1 MNDLPAAESDGE
13 KKLQELAVWRRLM
26 DVCQQYEAAYARGER
41 PSLTELA
48 HEFSDAD
55 RGMVLDE
62 LQRVQSELSS
72 EAATA
77 PATIG
82 GRFIRLEPLARG
94 GMGEVSVARDAEFH
108 RDVALKEIRGGAAD
122 DQRYRSRFLREAEIT
137 AQLEHPG
144 IIPVYTRG
152 EQDDG
157 RPYYVMRLIRG
168 DQTGTLHEG
177 IRKLHDPAGTPPAEF
192 EASLRRLVR
201 RLLDVCNT
209 MAYAHSRGVIHRD
222 LKPANIL
229 LGAYGETLVVDW
241 GLARSIPAGTS
252 IDGSPGSQIEPTSPD
267 ASDTPGTSG
276 IGTPGY
282 ASPEQLRLH
291 NPIAN
296 TASDIYS
303 LGAILYSLL
312 TGRPPFSSTDSST
325 PEGFVERVAAGNFR
339 PPQALNS
346 LAPPALEAICLQ
358 AMQTD
363 PLQRYPTAEAL
374 ALELE
379 RWLADEPVRAWVEPY
394 SVRLR
399 RWLFRNRAA
408 ASLGFG
414 SLLMSLVALAG
425 ITLLQSDHAKDMKQ
439 RQQELGQ
446 ALQQAA
452 QDKERANAERRRADE
467 QRERAESREQLAIT
481 AIDGFRAAIAD
492 EPLLQNSGQLAEL
505 RTRLLAQPL
514 QFYRELAQQLQH
526 ADNADPAAVERF
538 AGVNLALARQHTTLG
553 EWPQAVELLDHS
565 IALLQT
571 TLQTAEPGSKIH
583 RELSL
588 VLALSLQQQGLLND
602 QRRGQK
608 TVAESSLRQALEILK
623 QLANKRIATDLVAVE
638 TSIADVSSA
647 LASVLGGQNRAKEAI
662 PLLQEAISRQQQL
675 TLPAEQQNASQLQL
689 ADLHAN
695 LGVCFMNLAEP
706 DKAAEEY
713 AAAAA
718 AYNLMETKSGLT
730 PPLKYRKAGVLFNQ
744 GRLLELQNRP
754 AQALNEHKA
763 ALQLRRSL
771 HLDFPAVHDYRLA
784 VLASRERVV
793 ELQLKS
799 DSPPQVIQT
808 GKDWVEDTRKISEL
822 SPEHPEYRIELMD
835 SLHSLGHMHAM
846 IGRPLDAEPAYREAV
861 AISSELLVPDSA
873 NPLRART
880 HAELLEHVAQ
890 LDYHH
895 GNFQAARTA
904 LEQAIPLQRD
914 WIKNNPPRPLDKAF
928 LKQMLD
934 TLARS
939 CEKLGDADAA
949 ESARKQAATP

>member
-1 MNDLPAAESDGE
+1 
-13 KKLQELAVWRRLM
+13 
-26 DVCQQYEAAYARGER
+26 
-41 PSLTELA
+41 
-48 HEFSDAD
+48 
-55 RGMVLDE
+55 
-62 LQRVQSELSS
+62 
-72 EAATA
+72 
-77 PATIG
+77 
-82 GRFIRLEPLARG
+82 
-94 GMGEVSVARDAEFH
+94 VARDAEFQ
-108 RDVALKEIRGGAAD
+108 RDVAIKEIRGGAAD
-122 DQRYRSRFLREAEIT
+122 DQRYRNRFVREAEIT

-144 IIPVYTRG
+144 IIPVYARG
-152 EQDDG
+152 EQEDG

-177 IRKLHDPAGTPPAEF
+177 IRQLHDPAKTPPAEF

-241 GLARSIPAGTS
+241 GLARSIDS
-252 IDGSPGSQIEPTSPD
+252 GSPIVGSAVSHGDTDSAD
-267 ASDTPGTSG
+267 ASQTPGTSG

-291 NPIAN
+291 NPIVSVA
-296 TASDIYS
+296 ADIYS

-312 TGRPPFSSTDSST
+312 AGRPPFLSGDSST
-325 PEGFVERVAAGNFR
+325 PEQFLERVAAGDFR
-339 PPQALNS
+339 PPRILNA
-346 LAPPALEAICLQ
+346 LAPRALEAICLQ

-374 ALELE
+374 AMELE

-399 RWLFRNRAA
+399 RWLVRHRAA
-408 ASLGFG
+408 AALGFG
-414 SLLMSLVALAG
+414 SLLMSLVALVG
-425 ITLLQSDHAKDMKQ
+425 IALLQSDHARSMNQ
-439 RQQELGQ
+439 RQRELSQ
-446 ALQQAA
+446 ALQQA
-452 QDKERANAERRRADE
+452 NAERQRADE
-467 QRERAESREQLAIT
+467 QRERAESREQLAIS
-481 AIDGFRAAIAD
+481 AIDKFRAAVAE

-505 RTRLLAQPL
+505 RTRLLSQPL
-514 QFYRELAQQLQH
+514 QFYRELAQQLQD
-526 ADNADPAAVERF
+526 ADKAAPAAVERF
-538 AGVNLALARQHTTLG
+538 ATVNLALARQHTILG
-553 EWPQAVELLDHS
+553 EWPKAVELMDHS
-565 IALLQT
+565 IALLQA
-571 TLQTAEPGSKIH
+571 TLPTAEPGSATH
-583 RELSL
+583 R
-588 VLALSLQQQGLLND
+588 ALSLLLAQSLHQQGLLND
-602 QRRGQK
+602 QRRGQQI
-608 TVAESSLRQALEILK
+608 VAESSLRQALEILK
-623 QLANKRIATDLVAVE
+623 QLAGNQIATDLVAVE

-647 LASVLGGQNRAKEAI
+647 LASVLGGQNRAKEAV
-662 PLLQEAISRQQQL
+662 PLLQEAIRRQQQL
-675 TLPAEQQNASQLQL
+675 TLPAAQQSASQVQL

-695 LGVCFMNLAEP
+695 LGVCFTNLTEP
-706 DKAAEEY
+706 EKAAEEY

-718 AYNLMETKSGLT
+718 VYNAMEAKSGLT

-754 AQALNEHKA
+754 AEALNEHKA

-771 HLDFPAVHDYRLA
+771 HLDFPAVHDHRIA
-784 VLASRERVV
+784 VLTSRERVV
-793 ELQLKS
+793 ALQLKS
-799 DSPPQVIQT
+799 DSAAEVIQT
-808 GKDWVEDTRKISEL
+808 GQDWVEDARKISEL
-822 SPEHPEYRIELMD
+822 SPNYLAYRIELMD

-846 IGRPLDAEPAYREAV
+846 IGRPLDAEPAYREAL
-861 AISSELLVPDSA
+861 ALSSQLLVPDSA
-873 NPLRART
+873 NPNRART

-914 WIKNNPPRPLDKAF
+914 WIKNNTQRPLDKAF

-939 CEKLGDADAA
+939 CEKLGDAEAA
-949 ESARKQAATP
+949 ESARKQAAAP

>member
-1 MNDLPAAESDGE
+1 MNELPAAESDGE
-13 KKLQELAVWRRLM
+13 KKLRELSVWRRLM
-26 DVCQQYEAAYARGER
+26 EVCQQYEVAYERGER
-41 PSLTELA
+41 PSLSQLA

-72 EAATA
+72 EHATA
-77 PATIG
+77 PAAIG

-94 GMGEVSVARDAEFH
+94 GMGEVSVARDAEFQ
-108 RDVALKEIRGGAAD
+108 RDVAIKEIRGGAAD
-122 DQRYRSRFLREAEIT
+122 DQRYRNRFVREAEIT

-144 IIPVYTRG
+144 IIPVYARG
-152 EQDDG
+152 EQEDG

-177 IRKLHDPAGTPPAEF
+177 IRQLHDPAKTPPAEF

-241 GLARSIPAGTS
+241 GLARSIDS
-252 IDGSPGSQIEPTSPD
+252 GSPIVGSAVSHGDTDSAD
-267 ASDTPGTSG
+267 ASQTPGTSG

-291 NPIAN
+291 NPIVSVA
-296 TASDIYS
+296 ADIYS

-312 TGRPPFSSTDSST
+312 AGRPPFLSGDSST
-325 PEGFVERVAAGNFR
+325 PEQFLERVAAGDFR
-339 PPQALNS
+339 PPRILNA
-346 LAPPALEAICLQ
+346 LAPRALEAICLQ

-374 ALELE
+374 AMELE

-399 RWLFRNRAA
+399 RWLVRHRAA
-408 ASLGFG
+408 AALGFG
-414 SLLMSLVALAG
+414 SLLMSLVALVG
-425 ITLLQSDHAKDMKQ
+425 IALLQSDHARSMNQ
-439 RQQELGQ
+439 RQRELSQ
-446 ALQQAA
+446 ALQQA
-452 QDKERANAERRRADE
+452 NAERQRADE
-467 QRERAESREQLAIT
+467 QRERAESREQLAIS
-481 AIDGFRAAIAD
+481 AIDKFRAAVAE

-505 RTRLLAQPL
+505 RTRLLSQPL
-514 QFYRELAQQLQH
+514 QFYRELAQQLQD
-526 ADNADPAAVERF
+526 ADKAAPAAVERF
-538 AGVNLALARQHTTLG
+538 ATVNLALARQHTILG
-553 EWPQAVELLDHS
+553 EWPKAVELMDHS
-565 IALLQT
+565 IALLQA
-571 TLQTAEPGSKIH
+571 TLPTAEPGSATH
-583 RELSL
+583 R
-588 VLALSLQQQGLLND
+588 ALSLLLAQSLHQQGLLND
-602 QRRGQK
+602 QRRGQQI
-608 TVAESSLRQALEILK
+608 VAESSLRQALEILK
-623 QLANKRIATDLVAVE
+623 QLAGNQIATDLVAVE

-647 LASVLGGQNRAKEAI
+647 LASVLGGQNRAKEAV
-662 PLLQEAISRQQQL
+662 PLLQEAIRRQQQL
-675 TLPAEQQNASQLQL
+675 TLPAAQQSASQVQL

-695 LGVCFMNLAEP
+695 LGVCFTNLTEP
-706 DKAAEEY
+706 EKAAEEY

-718 AYNLMETKSGLT
+718 VYNAMEAKSGLT

-754 AQALNEHKA
+754 AEALNEHKA

-771 HLDFPAVHDYRLA
+771 HLDFPAVHDHRIA
-784 VLASRERVV
+784 VLTSRERVV
-793 ELQLKS
+793 ALQLKS
-799 DSPPQVIQT
+799 DSAAEVIQT
-808 GKDWVEDTRKISEL
+808 GQDWVEDARKISEF
-822 SPEHPEYRIELMD
+822 SPNYLAYRIELMD

-846 IGRPLDAEPAYREAV
+846 IGRPLDAEPAYREAL
-861 AISSELLVPDSA
+861 ALSSQLLVPDSA
-873 NPLRART
+873 NPNRART

-914 WIKNNPPRPLDKAF
+914 WIKNNTQRPLDKAF

-939 CEKLGDADAA
+939 CEKLGDAEAA
-949 ESARKQAATP
+949 ESARKQAAAP

>member
-1 MNDLPAAESDGE
+1 MNELPAAESDGE
-13 KKLQELAVWRRLM
+13 KKLRELSVWRRLM
-26 DVCQQYEAAYARGER
+26 EVCQQYEVAYERGER
-41 PSLTELA
+41 PSLSQLA

-72 EAATA
+72 EHATA
-77 PATIG
+77 PAAIG

-94 GMGEVSVARDAEFH
+94 GMGEVSVARDAEFQ
-108 RDVALKEIRGGAAD
+108 RDVAIKEIRGGAAD
-122 DQRYRSRFLREAEIT
+122 DQRYRNRFVREAEIT

-144 IIPVYTRG
+144 IIPVYARG
-152 EQDDG
+152 EQEDG

-177 IRKLHDPAGTPPAEF
+177 IRQLHDPAKTPPAEF

-241 GLARSIPAGTS
+241 GLARSIDS
-252 IDGSPGSQIEPTSPD
+252 GSPIVGSAVSHGDTDSAD
-267 ASDTPGTSG
+267 ASQTPGTSG

-282 ASPEQLRLH
+282 ASPEQLRQH
-291 NPIAN
+291 NPIVSVA
-296 TASDIYS
+296 ADIYS

-312 TGRPPFSSTDSST
+312 AGRPPFLSGDSST
-325 PEGFVERVAAGNFR
+325 PEQFLERVAAGDFR
-339 PPQALNS
+339 PPRILNA
-346 LAPPALEAICLQ
+346 LAPRALEAICLQ

-374 ALELE
+374 AMELE

-399 RWLFRNRAA
+399 RWLVRHRAA
-408 ASLGFG
+408 AALGFG
-414 SLLMSLVALAG
+414 SLLMSLVALVG
-425 ITLLQSDHAKDMKQ
+425 IALLQSDHARSMNQ
-439 RQQELGQ
+439 RQRELSQ
-446 ALQQAA
+446 ALQQA
-452 QDKERANAERRRADE
+452 NAERQRADE
-467 QRERAESREQLAIT
+467 QRERAESREQLAIS
-481 AIDGFRAAIAD
+481 AIDKFRAAVAE

-505 RTRLLAQPL
+505 RTRLLSQPL
-514 QFYRELAQQLQH
+514 QFYRELAQQLQD
-526 ADNADPAAVERF
+526 ADKAAPAAVERF
-538 AGVNLALARQHTTLG
+538 ATVNLALARQHTMLG
-553 EWPQAVELLDHS
+553 EWPKAVELMDHS
-565 IALLQT
+565 IALLQA
-571 TLQTAEPGSKIH
+571 TLPTAEPGSATH
-583 RELSL
+583 R
-588 VLALSLQQQGLLND
+588 ALSLLLAQSLHQQGLLND
-602 QRRGQK
+602 QRRGQQI
-608 TVAESSLRQALEILK
+608 VAESSLRQALEILK
-623 QLANKRIATDLVAVE
+623 QLAGNQIATDLVAVE

-647 LASVLGGQNRAKEAI
+647 LASVLGGQNRAKEAV
-662 PLLQEAISRQQQL
+662 PLLQEAIRRQQQL
-675 TLPAEQQNASQLQL
+675 TLPAAQQSASQVQL

-695 LGVCFMNLAEP
+695 LGVCFTNLTEP
-706 DKAAEEY
+706 EKAAEEY

-718 AYNLMETKSGLT
+718 VYNAMEAKSGLT

-754 AQALNEHKA
+754 AEALNEHKA

-771 HLDFPAVHDYRLA
+771 HLDFPAVHDHRIA
-784 VLASRERVV
+784 VLTSRERVV
-793 ELQLKS
+793 ALQLKS
-799 DSPPQVIQT
+799 DSAAEVIQT
-808 GKDWVEDTRKISEL
+808 GQDWVEDARKISEL
-822 SPEHPEYRIELMD
+822 SPNYLAYRIELMD

-846 IGRPLDAEPAYREAV
+846 IGRPLDAEPAYREAL
-861 AISSELLVPDSA
+861 ALSSQLLVPDSA
-873 NPLRART
+873 NPNRART

-914 WIKNNPPRPLDKAF
+914 WIKNNTQRPLDKAF

-939 CEKLGDADAA
+939 CEKLGDAEAA
-949 ESARKQAATP
+949 ESARKQAAAP

>member
-1 MNDLPAAESDGE
+1 MNELPAAESDGE
-13 KKLQELAVWRRLM
+13 KKLRELSVWRRLM
-26 DVCQQYEAAYARGER
+26 EVCQQYEVAYERGER
-41 PSLTELA
+41 PSLSQLA

-72 EAATA
+72 EHATA
-77 PATIG
+77 PAAIG

-94 GMGEVSVARDAEFH
+94 GMGEVSVARDAEFQ
-108 RDVALKEIRGGAAD
+108 RDVAIKEIRGGAAD
-122 DQRYRSRFLREAEIT
+122 DQRYRNRFVREAEIT

-144 IIPVYTRG
+144 IIPVYARG
-152 EQDDG
+152 EQEDG

-177 IRKLHDPAGTPPAEF
+177 IRQLHDPAKTPPAEF

-241 GLARSIPAGTS
+241 GLARSIDS
-252 IDGSPGSQIEPTSPD
+252 GSPIVGSAVSHGDTDSAD
-267 ASDTPGTSG
+267 ASQTPGTSG

-291 NPIAN
+291 NPIVSVA
-296 TASDIYS
+296 ADIYS

-312 TGRPPFSSTDSST
+312 AGRPPFLSGDSST
-325 PEGFVERVAAGNFR
+325 PEQFLERVAAGDFR
-339 PPQALNS
+339 PPRILNA
-346 LAPPALEAICLQ
+346 LAPRALEAICLQ

-374 ALELE
+374 AMELE

-399 RWLFRNRAA
+399 RWLVRHRAA
-408 ASLGFG
+408 AALGFG
-414 SLLMSLVALAG
+414 SLLMSLVALVG
-425 ITLLQSDHAKDMKQ
+425 IALLQSDHARSMNQ
-439 RQQELGQ
+439 RQRELSQ
-446 ALQQAA
+446 ALQQA
-452 QDKERANAERRRADE
+452 NAERQRADE
-467 QRERAESREQLAIT
+467 QRERAESREQLAIS
-481 AIDGFRAAIAD
+481 AIDKFRAAVAE

-505 RTRLLAQPL
+505 RTRLLSQPL
-514 QFYRELAQQLQH
+514 QFYRELAQQLQD
-526 ADNADPAAVERF
+526 ADKAAPAAVERF
-538 AGVNLALARQHTTLG
+538 ATVNLALARQHTILG
-553 EWPQAVELLDHS
+553 EWPKAVELMDHS
-565 IALLQT
+565 IALLQA
-571 TLQTAEPGSKIH
+571 TLPTAEPGSATH
-583 RELSL
+583 R
-588 VLALSLQQQGLLND
+588 ALSLLLAQSLHQQGLLND
-602 QRRGQK
+602 QRRGQQI
-608 TVAESSLRQALEILK
+608 VAESSLRQALEILK
-623 QLANKRIATDLVAVE
+623 QLASNQIATDLVAVE

-647 LASVLGGQNRAKEAI
+647 LASVLGGQNRAKEAV
-662 PLLQEAISRQQQL
+662 PLLQEAIRRQQQL
-675 TLPAEQQNASQLQL
+675 TLPAAQQSASQVQL

-695 LGVCFMNLAEP
+695 LGVCFTNLTEP
-706 DKAAEEY
+706 EKAAEEY

-718 AYNLMETKSGLT
+718 VYNAMEAKSGLT

-754 AQALNEHKA
+754 AEALNEHKA

-771 HLDFPAVHDYRLA
+771 HLDFPAVHDHRIA
-784 VLASRERVV
+784 VLTSRERVV
-793 ELQLKS
+793 ALQLKS
-799 DSPPQVIQT
+799 DSAAEVIQT
-808 GKDWVEDTRKISEL
+808 GQDWVEDARKISEL
-822 SPEHPEYRIELMD
+822 SPNYLAYRIELMD

-846 IGRPLDAEPAYREAV
+846 IGRPLDAEPAYREAL
-861 AISSELLVPDSA
+861 ALSSQLLVPDSA
-873 NPLRART
+873 NPNRART

-914 WIKNNPPRPLDKAF
+914 WIKNNTQRPLDKAF

-939 CEKLGDADAA
+939 CEKLGDAEAA
-949 ESARKQAATP
+949 ESARKQAAAP

>member
-1 MNDLPAAESDGE
+1 MNELPAAESDGE
-13 KKLQELAVWRRLM
+13 KKLRELSVWRRLM
-26 DVCQQYEAAYARGER
+26 EVCQQYEVAYERGER
-41 PSLTELA
+41 PSLSQLA

-72 EAATA
+72 EHATA
-77 PATIG
+77 PAAIG

-94 GMGEVSVARDAEFH
+94 GMGEVSVARDAEFQ
-108 RDVALKEIRGGAAD
+108 RDVAIKEIRGGAAD
-122 DQRYRSRFLREAEIT
+122 DQRYRNRFVREAEIT

-144 IIPVYTRG
+144 IIPVYARG
-152 EQDDG
+152 EQEDG

-177 IRKLHDPAGTPPAEF
+177 IRQLHDPAKTPPAEF

-241 GLARSIPAGTS
+241 GLARSIDS
-252 IDGSPGSQIEPTSPD
+252 GSPIVGSAVSHGDTDSAD
-267 ASDTPGTSG
+267 ASQTPGTSG

-291 NPIAN
+291 NPIVSVA
-296 TASDIYS
+296 ADIYS

-312 TGRPPFSSTDSST
+312 AGRPPFLSGDSST
-325 PEGFVERVAAGNFR
+325 PEQFLERVAAGDFR
-339 PPQALNS
+339 PPRILNA
-346 LAPPALEAICLQ
+346 LAPRALEAICLQ

-374 ALELE
+374 AMELE

-399 RWLFRNRAA
+399 RWLVRHRAA
-408 ASLGFG
+408 AALGFG
-414 SLLMSLVALAG
+414 SLLMSLVALVG
-425 ITLLQSDHAKDMKQ
+425 IALLQSDHARSMNQ
-439 RQQELGQ
+439 RQRELSQ
-446 ALQQAA
+446 ALQQA
-452 QDKERANAERRRADE
+452 NAERQRADE
-467 QRERAESREQLAIT
+467 QRERAESREQLAIS
-481 AIDGFRAAIAD
+481 AIDRFRAAVAE

-505 RTRLLAQPL
+505 RTRLLSQPL
-514 QFYRELAQQLQH
+514 QFYRELAQQLQD
-526 ADNADPAAVERF
+526 ADKAAPAAVERF
-538 AGVNLALARQHTTLG
+538 ATVNLALARQHTILG
-553 EWPQAVELLDHS
+553 EWPKAVELMDHS
-565 IALLQT
+565 IALLQA
-571 TLQTAEPGSKIH
+571 TLPTAEPGSATH
-583 RELSL
+583 R
-588 VLALSLQQQGLLND
+588 ALSLLLAQSLHQQGLLND
-602 QRRGQK
+602 QRRGQQI
-608 TVAESSLRQALEILK
+608 VAESSLRQALEILK
-623 QLANKRIATDLVAVE
+623 QLAGNQIATDLVAVE

-647 LASVLGGQNRAKEAI
+647 LASVLGGQNRAKEAV
-662 PLLQEAISRQQQL
+662 PLLQEAIRRQQQL
-675 TLPAEQQNASQLQL
+675 TLPAAQQSGSKVQL

-695 LGVCFMNLAEP
+695 LGVCFTNLTEP
-706 DKAAEEY
+706 EKAAEEY

-718 AYNLMETKSGLT
+718 VYNAMEAKSGLT

-754 AQALNEHKA
+754 AEALNEHKA

-771 HLDFPAVHDYRLA
+771 HLDFPAVHDHRIA
-784 VLASRERVV
+784 VLTSRERVV
-793 ELQLKS
+793 ALQLKS
-799 DSPPQVIQT
+799 DSAAEVIQT
-808 GKDWVEDTRKISEL
+808 GQDWVEDARKISEL
-822 SPEHPEYRIELMD
+822 SPNYLAYRIELMD

-846 IGRPLDAEPAYREAV
+846 IGRPLDAEPAYREAL
-861 AISSELLVPDSA
+861 ALSSQLLVPDSA
-873 NPLRART
+873 NPNRART

-914 WIKNNPPRPLDKAF
+914 WIKNNTQRPLDKAF

-939 CEKLGDADAA
+939 CEKLGDAEAA
-949 ESARKQAATP
+949 ESARKQAAAP